1 MKSPASPTYV
11 RGRFLQGGS
20 ARNPW
25 KTRSWIQQKYG
36 SAFDASKIQN
46 AYAVDPVNL
55 NNRHDTRIHLE
66 NGGIP
71 NPGSYKTRLVGE
83 SFIKITTTVSGRDL
97 RKLQKLKKRLDGVTS
112 FDSLSKNA
120 SYEIHVIFP
129 DIMQNGKTFR
139 CAMEEIAS
147 VYHVY
152 AHIRRHSREN
162 SIPYY
167 FGGLHPGLGAYVA
180 VISAP
185 PKTIQIPRGDR
196 VAVDVFKRLVSIGAY
211 PMSSNVVRID
221 PGTKRYIVSDPW
233 QIREI
238 PRGIFSSFTRSKVMA
253 SKGHGKA
260 WVDAGGAAWAAEIK
274 SSFSFE
280 RTNLTMKNDDPV
292 TLQNTMNTV
301 LKRSILRYQTGP
313 STKKILDRETHDAVT
328 KIQSFS
334 TRIGSGS
341 YGDVFV
347 IDLDR
352 DGMRSAVLKIFKN
365 LKNMTNFES
374 IKRKK
379 IIIMKIE
386 KLDRLTPLTKPEVY
400 RLAGEAYVQN
410 YVHHGVGMGK
420 RGTEIAPA
428 VFFSGTLANRLH
440 VIAMQYI
447 PGETLESFINR
458 RKFIPLKL
466 HTNIDHA
473 VKEMLRNGV
482 VHSDLHGN
490 NILINPRSFTVK
502 IIDFGFATILPPG
515 LHDMVLEVLD
525 RGGTVQNAFKK
536 TGLLDTIDASKF
548 EYSFYHS
555 NMKMVK
561 RIRKLRNRAPL
572 VGLRSHRLKNQAKS
586 PISVANGS
594 KKSSSTTTSTN
605 STNSSGRRK
614 RRNSRSR

>member
-1 MKSPASPTYV
+1 MKSPTSPTFV
-11 RGRFLQGGS
+11 RGRFVHGGS

-25 KTRSWIQQKYG
+25 KTRSWVQQKYG
-36 SAFDASKIQN
+36 SGFDASRIQK
-46 AYAVDPVNL
+46 AFLVEPVNL

-71 NPGSYKTRLVGE
+71 NAGSYKTRLIGE
-83 SFIKITTTVSGRDL
+83 SFIKITTTASGRDFGT
-97 RKLQKLKKRLDGVTS
+97 LQKLKKRLDGVTS

-120 SYEIHVIFP
+120 SYEIHAIYP
-129 DIMQNGKTFR
+129 GTMQNGKTFQ

-147 VYHVY
+147 RYHMY
-152 AHIRRHSREN
+152 GHIRRHSLEN

-196 VAVDVFKRLVSIGAY
+196 VGLDVFKRLVSIGAY

-221 PGTKRYIVSDPW
+221 PGTKRYVVSDPW

-238 PRGIFSSFTRSKVMA
+238 PRAIFSSFTRSKVIA

-260 WVDAGGAAWAAEIK
+260 WADSGGAAWAAEIK
-274 SSFSFE
+274 SSFSLE

-292 TLQNTMNTV
+292 TLDNTMSTV
-301 LKRSILRYQTGP
+301 LKRAIIRYETGP

-328 KIQSFS
+328 KIQSVS
-334 TRIGSGS
+334 MRIGSGS

-347 IDLDR
+347 IDLRD

-374 IKRKK
+374 ISRKK
-379 IIIMKIE
+379 IIIMKFE
-386 KLDRLTPLTKPEVY
+386 KLDRLTPLMKPEVY

-428 VFFSGTLANRLH
+428 VFFSGTLTNRLH
-440 VIAMQYI
+440 VIAMQFI
-447 PGETLESFINR
+447 PGETLESFIQR
-458 RKFIPLKL
+458 RKFIPPKL
-466 HTNIDHA
+466 HMKIDNA

-482 VHSDLHGN
+482 VHSDLHGK
-490 NILINPRSFTVK
+490 NIIINPRSFSVK

-525 RGGTVQNAFKK
+525 RGGTIQNAFKK
-536 TGLLDTIDASKF
+536 TGLLNTIDASKF

-555 NMKMVK
+555 NMKMMK

-572 VGLRSHRLKNQAKS
+572 AGLRSHRLKNQES
-586 PISVANGS
+586 PVSVANGS
-594 KKSSSTTTSTN
+594 KKSSTTTTSTT